1 MPRERIAALQNARRV
16 EHAREC
22 TLARVGLAE
31 LNALGER
38 EFVALLGGVF
48 EHSPWVAQRA
58 FAARPFSSI
67 DGLHKAMMSS
77 VGAAGRQEQLALLR
91 AHPELAGAEAGTR
104 SLTADSSSEQ
114 AHLGFTSLSKAEL
127 SRMAELNRR
136 YREKHGFPCIV
147 ALRLHA
153 TRESVMQEMQQ
164 RLENTTQ
171 AELRNA
177 LEQIGHITRGRLDKW
192 AS

>member
-1 MPRERIAALQNARRV
+1 M
-16 EHAREC
+16 
-22 TLARVGLAE
+22 GLAE

-48 EHSPWVAQRA
+48 EHTPWVAQRS

-67 DGLHKAMMSS
+67 DALHKAMMSS
-77 VGAAGRQEQLALLR
+77 VRAASRPEQLALIR
-91 AHPELAGAEAGTR
+91 AHPELAGAEARAG

-114 AHLGFTSLSKAEL
+114 ARLGFTSLSRMEL
-127 SRMAELNRR
+127 DKMAELNRR
-136 YREKHGFPCIV
+136 YRDKHGFPCIV

-153 TRESVMQEMQQ
+153 TRESVLAEIHK
-164 RLENTTQ
+164 RLENTTE
-171 AELRNA
+171 AELQAA
-177 LEQIGHITRGRLDKW
+177 LDQIGHITRGRLEKW

>member
-1 MPRERIAALQNARRV
+1 MR
-16 EHAREC
+16 
-22 TLARVGLAE
+22 LAE

-58 FAARPFSSI
+58 FASRPFSSM
-67 DGLHKAMMSS
+67 DALHKAMMSS
-77 VGAAGRQEQLALLR
+77 VRAAGRPEQLALVR
-91 AHPELAGAEAGTR
+91 AHPELAGAEARAG

-114 AHLGFTSLSKAEL
+114 ARLGFTSLSRQEL
-127 SRMAELNRR
+127 DEIAGLNRR

-153 TRESVMQEMQQ
+153 TRASVLEEMNK
-164 RLENTTQ
+164 RLKHTTE
-171 AELRNA
+171 AELQTA
-177 LEQIGHITRGRLDKW
+177 LEQIGHITRARLEKW